1 MCELSVIA
9 LIALVDKP
17 MTANG
22 TTINF
27 GWFST
32 KVSYDGEG
40 CAEFHDPAGI
50 VKGPAYVNFD
60 EFGESRIE
68 MTIDEVVTEHPL
80 QMGLMELFSGS
91 KPVKTEQGLSL
102 PIGGLQNACTKLT
115 VSSDKGEFS
124 ASHGLHYGYSLGAR
138 GDNSQQL
145 TFHPLGA
152 EFKASNSGEPC
163 YWVMPLS
170 NFTSRFISRHP
181 AVDAHILRLVGQDD
195 REASTTQPAILFE
208 FGDGFGF
215 IEPLPDYEERESN
228 LKEGRERHCITALM
242 IGEIGSNETDGDK
255 PYDWLPFDFLR
266 LLSFATGTTVGSP
279 WIELRTNSGELLR
292 RFHRNYELE
301 PFSRGHR
308 TIDEL
313 VHSGSGYL
321 LTRYQ
326 KCVDRGQAF
335 LSVALKH
342 VIQGGSYGGSIEDTT
357 VYLCR
362 ALDGLCDRYG
372 FKSQNLLKELDTVKE
387 KVVTDILVAAKQEI
401 RAAARK
407 ARKEGLLDQSRA
419 MERIAE
425 RVRSNAA
432 NKDVD
437 FGLAVAGLLKR
448 FDLPDAD
455 ILDTHYQNA
464 PRADGIETWSGVI
477 SHYRGTTMHRGHY
490 EISGKKH
497 DFDDVLRINDHLLDI
512 LIRIIFKIVGYDGSY
527 QPPMVKATTREEVDW
542 VKPDLPASRL
552 GYE

>member
-1 MCELSVIA
+1 
-9 LIALVDKP
+9 

-22 TTINF
+22 ITNNF

-32 KVSYDGEG
+32 TMSYDGEG
-40 CAEFHDPAGI
+40 CAEFHDPAGR
-50 VKGPAYVNFD
+50 VKGPAHVRFD
-60 EFGESRIE
+60 EFGQSRIE
-68 MTIDEVVTEHPL
+68 MTIDEVITEQPL

-91 KPVKTEQGLSL
+91 KPVKSEQGLSL

-124 ASHGLHYGYSLGAR
+124 ASQGLHYGYSLGTR
-138 GDNSQQL
+138 GDNSNQL

-152 EFKASNSGEPC
+152 EFNASNSGEPC
-163 YWVMPLS
+163 FWVMPLS
-170 NFTSRFISRHP
+170 NFISRFISRHP
-181 AVDAHILRLVGQDD
+181 AVDAHVLRFAGRDN
-195 REASTTQPAILFE
+195 RGSATTQPAILFE

-242 IGEIGSNETDGDK
+242 IGEIGSNETAGDK

-279 WIELRTNSGELLR
+279 WIELRTKAGKLVR
-292 RFHRNYELE
+292 RIHRNYELE
-301 PFSRGHR
+301 PFSRGHQ

-326 KCVDRGQAF
+326 KCADRGQAF

-372 FKSQNLLKELDTVKE
+372 FKSHNLLKELDIVKE
-387 KVVTDILVAAKQEI
+387 KEITDILVAAKQKI
-401 RAAARK
+401 RTAARN

-437 FGLAVAGLLKR
+437 FGLAVASLLKR
-448 FDLPDAD
+448 FDLADAD
-455 ILDTHYQNA
+455 IL
-464 PRADGIETWSGVI
+464 
-477 SHYRGTTMHRGHY
+477 
-490 EISGKKH
+490 
-497 DFDDVLRINDHLLDI
+497 
-512 LIRIIFKIVGYDGSY
+512 
-527 QPPMVKATTREEVDW
+527 
-542 VKPDLPASRL
+542 
-552 GYE
+552 